1 MVINMGAD
9 NIKSGVTNILTIDV
23 EDWYM
28 DTDISTWSSYE
39 DRIVQSTQKILEI
52 LDERNTKATFFVVG
66 YVAEHFPELI
76 EDIKDGGHEIGTHG
90 YSHTSIKKETPSE
103 FEEDL
108 LKSIGIL
115 EEITKDKIRGHR
127 ACEFSIGEETFW
139 AIDILKANGLKYDSS
154 VFPVKTHLYGVPD
167 APLYPYHISSSNIKI
182 DNPVEDFLELPLS
195 VYKLPIVHKNIPVA
209 GGFYLRFFP
218 YWFINLALKKIDKMG
233 KPAIVYAHP
242 WEFDLEQPRINRL
255 KPGHYYRLS
264 TTEKKFK
271 RLLKDFEFTS
281 VSAWLN
287 NESEKAQSI
296 CD

>member
-1 MVINMGAD
+1 VYDVYTGIET
-9 NIKSGVTNILTIDV
+9 TNILTIDV

-28 DTDISTWSSYE
+28 DTDISTWASYE
-39 DRIVQSTQKILEI
+39 DRIVKSTQKILDI
-52 LDERNTKATFFVVG
+52 LDETNAQATFFAVG

-76 EDIKDGGHEIGTHG
+76 EDIKDRGHEIGTHG
-90 YSHTSIKKETPSE
+90 YSHTSIKKQMPSE

-115 EEITKDKIRGHR
+115 EDITKDKIRGHR
-127 ACEFSIGEETFW
+127 ACEFSIGEETSW

-182 DNPVEDFLELPLS
+182 DNPENNFLEFPLS

-218 YWFINLALKKIDKMG
+218 YWFINLALKKINKMG
-233 KPAIVYAHP
+233 QPAIVYAHP
-242 WEFDLEQPRINRL
+242 WEFDFGQPRVNSL
-255 KPGHYYRLS
+255 KQGHYYRLS
-264 TTEKKFK
+264 TTEEKFK
-271 RLLKDFEFTS
+271 KLLKDFKFG
-281 VSAWLN
+281 
-287 NESEKAQSI
+287 SI
-296 CD
+296 KDTWGIE